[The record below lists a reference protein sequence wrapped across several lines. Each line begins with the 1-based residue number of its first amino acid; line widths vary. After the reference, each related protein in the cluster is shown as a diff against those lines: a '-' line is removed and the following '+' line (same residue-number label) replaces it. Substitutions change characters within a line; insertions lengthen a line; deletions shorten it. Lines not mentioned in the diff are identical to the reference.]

1 MVTAVDNYVMKVN
14 LFISGRKLKDLDWVG
29 KSDPS
34 CILFESKNSE
44 WVMLGRT
51 EQINGSLNPDFTKAF
66 TVDYHFEK
74 TQNLKLAMIDGDSD
88 GDY

>member
-1 MVTAVDNYVMKVN
+1 
-14 LFISGRKLKDLDWVG
+14 
-29 KSDPS
+29 
-34 CILFESKNSE
+34 
-44 WVMLGRT
+44 MLGRT

-88 GDY
+88 GATISKSEKWT